1 MEVVFMVQ
9 LVRLLS
15 SFIFSILVLMACSS
29 VPKLKVDADLTQLH
43 ANDGLVYKQNQ
54 LYTGETYALY
64 PETSDTLSIANYTEG
79 KADGEWKRFYEHHLL
94 LERRF
99 YKNGAKT
106 GKMETW
112 WPNGKLQ
119 KQYFFKDDE
128 YQGTCRE
135 WNQNGQLIQEMNYE
149 NGYEVGMQKM
159 FYDNGKVRCN
169 YLMINGRRYGL
180 LGTKNCTNVSD
191 SVFVK

>member
-1 MEVVFMVQ
+1 MAVVSMVRQ
-9 LVRLLS
+9 APLRSNLILLIS
-15 SFIFSILVLMACSS
+15 MLMACSS
-29 VPKLKVDADLTQLH
+29 ASKLKVDASSTQLH
-43 ANDGLVYKQNQ
+43 PDDGLVYEQNQ
-54 LYTGETYALY
+54 PYTGETYALY
-64 PETSDTLSIANYTEG
+64 PATQDTLSIANYVDG

-94 LERRF
+94 LERR
-99 YKNGAKT
+99 YYQNGAKI

-128 YQGTCRE
+128 YEGTCRE
-135 WNQNGQLIQEMNYE
+135 WNSDGRLIQEMNYVK
-149 NGYEVGMQKM
+149 GYEVGPQKM
-159 FYDNGKVRCN
+159 FYDNGKIRCN